1 MLKLKYYLF
10 LCSSSTSNVWGKFDS
25 EELLIMRQKVI
36 ELTSN
41 MLWFVMLTFWID
53 WCTQA
58 AEDEELEG
66 LHLLRQDNFV
76 KHFFLS
82 QSLVTMIWQDTCEG
96 QMWKWQFIIIGKK
109 KSFALLKLQ
118 LAVFTNNIDF
128 SLAFPSL
135 NPYLSHVLDLEQFSF
150 FLNSLLPNN
159 FLCPTSASYQF
170 RRESNISYH

>member
-25 EELLIMRQKVI
+25 EIQKELLIKRQEVI

-41 MLWFVMLTFWID
+41 MLWFFMLTFWRD

-82 QSLVTMIWQDTCEG
+82 QSLVTMIWHDTCEG
-96 QMWKWQFIIIGKK
+96 QMWKRQFIIIGTK
-109 KSFALLKLQ
+109 KSLWH
-118 LAVFTNNIDF
+118 
-128 SLAFPSL
+128 SL
-135 NPYLSHVLDLEQFSF
+135 NYNLLSLKQYAILHWPFRHWNLIFLIVLD
-150 FLNSLLPNN
+150 
-159 FLCPTSASYQF
+159 
-170 RRESNISYH
+170 